1 MSGSMHW
8 RLGRPRWAICAA
20 TALLLGGCATFS
32 PDGGIGAVSSAVQER
47 AGAPT
52 RIVRTEA
59 EAASVRAFVAERLAS
74 PLTPDAAV
82 EIALINNAG
91 LQARYA
97 ELGISEA
104 DLVRAGRVPN
114 PRFSFSHLG
123 TGEGLEM
130 ERRFIV
136 DAIGVLMMPLT
147 LKLERGRFA
156 VAQSNAAL
164 EALRVASEARR
175 AAIAAVA
182 AAQSVGYY
190 ERLQSAGDASAELA
204 RRMVAVGNW
213 NKVNQ
218 ARQQLFYADATAQLA
233 RSRHVAVVEKER
245 LARVLGLGA
254 MPDTIKLP
262 ERLPDLPAQP
272 RARTDIEATALA
284 QRLDV
289 TMARQGLDAT
299 GYALGLTQATRW
311 ISVFDLTYRN
321 QSDAGIGRRNGYE
334 IEIEIPLFDWG
345 DAKLSKAESI
355 YRQAAYH
362 LAEASGNARSEARVA
377 YDAYRTTYDL
387 ARHFRDEV
395 VPLRQ
400 RIADENQLRYNAMQL
415 GVFELLADARE
426 QLRSVNEALEAQR
439 DFWLADAD
447 LQAALSGGSAMTAM
461 SSSMRAGETA
471 ATPASH

>member
-1 MSGSMHW
+1 MQ
-8 RLGRPRWAICAA
+8 LPLFAALRWGIGAA
-20 TALLLGGCATFS
+20 TVLLLSGCATLAA
-32 PDGGIGAVSSAVQER
+32 DGGFGAVSTAVQER

-52 RIVRTEA
+52 RIVRPE
-59 EAASVRAFVAERLAS
+59 EDVASVRAFVAERLAS

-82 EIALINNAG
+82 EVALINNAG

-97 ELGISEA
+97 ELGIAEA
-104 DLVRAGRVPN
+104 DLVRAGRLPN

-123 TGEGLEM
+123 AGNGLEI
-130 ERRFIV
+130 ERKFIV
-136 DAIGVLMMPLT
+136 DIVGVLMMPLT

-156 VAQSNAAL
+156 VAQTNAAL
-164 EALRVASEARR
+164 EALRVAAEARH
-175 AAIAAVA
+175 AAIAAGA
-182 AAQSVGYY
+182 AAQSVAYY
-190 ERLQSAGDASAELA
+190 EQVQLAANASAELA
-204 RRMVAVGNW
+204 RRMVAAGNW
-213 NKVNQ
+213 NNVNQ

-233 RSRHVAVVEKER
+233 RGRHAAVVEKER
-245 LARVLGLGA
+245 LARVLGLA
-254 MPDTIKLP
+254 ATPDAIKLP
-262 ERLPDLPAQP
+262 ERLTDLPAQP
-272 RARTDIEATALA
+272 RAPVDIEATALA

-321 QSDAGIGRRNGYE
+321 QSDAGIARRNGYE

-345 DAKLSKAESI
+345 DAKLTKAEAI

-387 ARHFRDEV
+387 ARHYRDEV
-395 VPLRQ
+395 VPLRK
-400 RIADENQLRYNAMQL
+400 RIADENQLRYNGMQL
-415 GVFELLADARE
+415 SVFELLADARE
-426 QLRSVNEALEAQR
+426 QVKSVNAALEAQR

-447 LQAALSGGSAMTAM
+447 LQAALSGGSVATGK
-461 SSSMRAGETA
+461 SSIMRAGESTLA
-471 ATPASH
+471 PASH